1 MSGMLAWPLDVIR
14 SLVGEISTG
23 GAIPFFDPFY
33 NLVVIL
39 WMAAIAA
46 ILVAPFW
53 KRFRSFAVFLTWLA
67 IFTTL
72 VMRGSSSD
80 GGEISVLT
88 SLFNISF
95 SFVLLV
101 IFVILSF
108 WIFSRLL
115 TKKKL
120 VPTPKVG

>member
-80 GGEISVLT
+80 SGEISILT

>member
-53 KRFRSFAVFLTWLA
+53 KKFRSFAVFLTWLA

-72 VMRGSSSD
+72 VIRGSSSD
-80 GGEISVLT
+80 SGEI
-88 SLFNISF
+88 
-95 SFVLLV
+95 
-101 IFVILSF
+101 
-108 WIFSRLL
+108 
-115 TKKKL
+115 
-120 VPTPKVG
+120 

>member
-1 MSGMLAWPLDVIR
+1 VSDLLTAPLELIR
-14 SLVGEISTG
+14 NFVGEVSSG

-46 ILVAPFW
+46 IIVAPFW
-53 KRFRSFAVFLTWLA
+53 KKFRGFAALLTWAA

-72 VMRGSSSD
+72 VMRGSSSR
-80 GGEISVLT
+80 GGEISALT

-95 SFVLLV
+95 SMVMLIVFVFLT
-101 IFVILSF
+101 I
-108 WIFSRLL
+108 WIFSRLVSR
-115 TKKKL
+115 KK
-120 VPTPKVG
+120 VMPKVS